1 MATVLPGGAKPGR
14 WAELVLLVFALG
26 LSFFAY
32 AQVGVAVTGRLP
44 GQMAVQCGGFTLL
57 VLVVHLI
64 LRWRAPY
71 ADPVIFPVTVLL
83 NGTGLAMI
91 YRLGLRYE
99 EIGADPGPVIAYKQL
114 IWTVLGL
121 VAAAVTVIWLRDH
134 RSLRRFTY
142 TAMILGLVGL
152 ILPLA
157 PWIGRNINGSQI
169 WIHLGPL
176 SFQPAEL
183 SKIALAVFF
192 AGYLVTRRDA
202 MALAGPKILGLRL
215 PRLRDMGPIMLAW
228 LMSMGVLVFERDL
241 GTSLLLFGLFVVMIY
256 VATNRPSWIVIG
268 LGLFSGGV
276 VLAYKMFSHVQNRFD
291 IWLHPFSQEL
301 YAKPLGGSGQLVQ
314 GLFGM
319 ANGGL
324 FGTGLGEGRPDIT
337 PLAYSDFI
345 FAALGEE
352 LGLTG
357 LVALLLIYLVLVE
370 RGFRTAIGIRDGFG
384 KLLATGL
391 AFTLAFQLFVVVG
404 GVTRVIPLT
413 GLVTPFLAYGG
424 SALLA
429 NWIVVA
435 LLLRI
440 SDGARRPPPATS
452 EIDLGPVL
460 QAEAAKRALH
470 DAAGSGSSSKAAKP
484 RSGSGL
490 PTPQDGQATEAVRRP

>member
-1 MATVLPGGAKPGR
+1 VATVLPGGARPGR
-14 WAELVLLVFALG
+14 WAELLLLVFALG

-32 AQVGVAVTGRLP
+32 AQVALAVTGELP
-44 GQMAVQCGGFTLL
+44 AQMTVQCGGFTVL

-71 ADPVIFPVTVLL
+71 ADPVILPVAVLL
-83 NGTGLAMI
+83 NGVGLAMI
-91 YRLGLRYE
+91 YRLSLRYE
-99 EIGADPGPVIAYKQL
+99 ERGVDPGSAIASKQL
-114 IWTVLGL
+114 VWTVLGL
-121 VAAAVTVIWLRDH
+121 VAAAVTVTWLRDH

-152 ILPLA
+152 VAPLA
-157 PWIGRNINGSQI
+157 PWIGRSINGSRI
-169 WIHLGPL
+169 WIHVGPL
-176 SFQPAEL
+176 SFQPAEV

-192 AGYLVTRRDA
+192 AGYLVTRRDS
-202 MALAGPKILGLRL
+202 MALAGPRVAGLQL

-228 LMSMGVLVFERDL
+228 VISVGLLVFERDL
-241 GTSLLLFGLFVVMIY
+241 GTSLLIFGLFVVMIY

-268 LGLFSGGV
+268 LALFSGGV
-276 VLAYKMFSHVQNRFD
+276 VAAYRLFSHVQHRVE
-291 IWLHPFSQEL
+291 IWLTPFDQRL
-301 YAKPLGGSGQLVQ
+301 YEARGGSGQLVQ
-314 GLFGM
+314 GLFGL

-324 FGTGLGEGRPDIT
+324 FGTGLGRGRPDIT

-357 LVALLLIYLVLVE
+357 VMAILVIYLVLVE
-370 RGFRTAIGIRDGFG
+370 RGLRTAIGIRDGFG

-452 EIDLGPVL
+452 EIDIGPVL
-460 QAEAAKRALH
+460 QAEAARAASSASSARAGGAAGRPKKRAA
-470 DAAGSGSSSKAAKP
+470 DPPAD
-484 RSGSGL
+484 
-490 PTPQDGQATEAVRRP
+490 QIATEAVRRP